1 MVCSLKLKLSFFIIS
16 IATGTK
22 TLLFSPYY
30 FSFTDGMKDFEARLF
45 PIGGEEG
52 GQRKYAALG
61 FSVIRGAV
69 LGMHILRGN
78 KFSKVRMDVEWWS
91 RQKAGKSKKGF
102 QISSTYV

>member
-1 MVCSLKLKLSFFIIS
+1 
-16 IATGTK
+16 
-22 TLLFSPYY
+22 
-30 FSFTDGMKDFEARLF
+30 MKDFEARLF

-52 GQRKYAALG
+52 GQRKYAGLG

-91 RQKAGKSKKGF
+91 RQKDSLNYPGYTYYRTKSYNSYILILNIK
-102 QISSTYV
+102 SE